1 MRRNAELQASDR
13 SGQILQGGRRLK
25 RGARFVALSEAKRG
39 RFSRRPLQLTALS
52 ISAFSSHWR
61 TALPFAILVAFMAPV
76 EKVFPHLSP
85 NQTTRQL
92 F

>member
-1 MRRNAELQASDR
+1 MLHERRKELSATP
-13 SGQILQGGRRLK
+13 
-25 RGARFVALSEAKRG
+25 VALFESKRG

-61 TALPFAILVAFMAPV
+61 TALPFAILFAFMAPV

-92 F
+92 S